1 MAAFTSISNSDLRKI
16 TSFDR
21 AQVKSLMR
29 ELRQAPPQIQVTGD
43 RKAARYV
50 YDPDMANP

>member
-29 ELRQAPPQIQVTGD
+29 ELRQEHPQIQVTGD

-50 YDPDMANP
+50 DDPDMANP